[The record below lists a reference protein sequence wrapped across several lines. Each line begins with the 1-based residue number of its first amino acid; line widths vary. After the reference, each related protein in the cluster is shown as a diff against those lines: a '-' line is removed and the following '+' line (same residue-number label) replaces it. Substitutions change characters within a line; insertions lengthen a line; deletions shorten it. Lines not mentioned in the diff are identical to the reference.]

1 MRVRRSINCASW
13 QNTVQSVEI
22 GENSRLTTRLGTREG
37 PGGRGVFAS
46 IDHGRA
52 RQIVE
57 AGGVRRRGREGEGK
71 GKSEVGTA
79 TKAMAVSES
88 GRRV

>member
-1 MRVRRSINCASW
+1 M
-13 QNTVQSVEI
+13 
-22 GENSRLTTRLGTREG
+22 
-37 PGGRGVFAS
+37 FAS